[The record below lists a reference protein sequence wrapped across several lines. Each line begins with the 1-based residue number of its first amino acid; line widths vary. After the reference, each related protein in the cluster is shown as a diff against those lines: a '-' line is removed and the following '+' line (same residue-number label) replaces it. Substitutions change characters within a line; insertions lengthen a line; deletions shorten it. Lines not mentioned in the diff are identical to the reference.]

1 MRQAWEREPCSTG
14 SGHAIQAKRE
24 IPMRIR
30 KTSIALV
37 ATVGSLLF
45 AFTASAQ
52 LADLKNTTPEQR
64 AKALTEM
71 MTTKLGLSPE
81 QTSKVANLNLT
92 YANKMEP
99 LIKGSEGPFV
109 KMREMKQINQAKE
122 AELKKILTPQQ
133 FQNYLASK
141 EQMREQMLDKVEQK
155 AKGAGQ

>member
-1 MRQAWEREPCSTG
+1 
-14 SGHAIQAKRE
+14 
-24 IPMRIR
+24 MRIR

-37 ATVGSLLF
+37 AAVGSLLF
-45 AFTASAQ
+45 ALIASAQ

-81 QTSKVANLNLT
+81 QTSKVANLNLK

-99 LIKGSEGPFV
+99 LIKGSEGPFA
-109 KMREMKQINQAKE
+109 KMREMREVNEAKQT
-122 AELKKILTPQQ
+122 ELQQILTPQQ

-141 EQMREQMLDKVEQK
+141 EQMREKMLNQIEQK
-155 AKGAGQ
+155 ANGAGQ

>member
-1 MRQAWEREPCSTG
+1 
-14 SGHAIQAKRE
+14 
-24 IPMRIR
+24 MRIR

-37 ATVGSLLF
+37 AAVGSLLF
-45 AFTASAQ
+45 ALIASAQ

-81 QTSKVANLNLT
+81 QTSKVANLNLK

-99 LIKGSEGPFV
+99 LIKGSEGPFA
-109 KMREMKQINQAKE
+109 KMREMREVNEAKQT
-122 AELKKILTPQQ
+122 ELQQILTPQQ

-141 EQMREQMLDKVEQK
+141 EQMREKLLEKVEQK
-155 AKGAGQ
+155 ASGARQ

>member
-1 MRQAWEREPCSTG
+1 
-14 SGHAIQAKRE
+14 
-24 IPMRIR
+24 MRIR

-37 ATVGSLLF
+37 AGSLLF
-45 AFTASAQ
+45 ALAASAQ

-64 AKALTEM
+64 AKALTEV

-109 KMREMKQINQAKE
+109 KMREMRQINEAKE
-122 AELKKILTPQQ
+122 AELKQILTPQQ
-133 FQNYLASK
+133 FEKYLASK
-141 EQMREQMLDKVEQK
+141 EQMREKVLEKVEQK
-155 AKGAGQ
+155 ANGAGQ

>member
-1 MRQAWEREPCSTG
+1 
-14 SGHAIQAKRE
+14 
-24 IPMRIR
+24 MRIG
-30 KTSIALV
+30 KTTIALV
-37 ATVGSLLF
+37 AAAGSLLF
-45 AFTASAQ
+45 ALAASAQ

-81 QTSKVANLNLT
+81 QTNKVANLNLT

-141 EQMREQMLDKVEQK
+141 EQMREQVLDKVEQK

>member
-1 MRQAWEREPCSTG
+1 
-14 SGHAIQAKRE
+14 
-24 IPMRIR
+24 MRIR

-37 ATVGSLLF
+37 AGSLLF
-45 AFTASAQ
+45 ALAALAQ

-64 AKALTEM
+64 AKALTEV

-109 KMREMKQINQAKE
+109 KMREMRQINEAKE
-122 AELKKILTPQQ
+122 AELKQILTPQQ
-133 FQNYLASK
+133 FEKYLASK
-141 EQMREQMLDKVEQK
+141 EQMREKVLEKVEQK
-155 AKGAGQ
+155 ANGAGQ